1 VGTQR
6 YLLGKVGQALLT
18 LLFILT
24 FNFFLFRILPGDP
37 VRLLTKGTGQRLSV
51 AEQNQLREDLGLNQP
66 LFPGQY
72 LTYMGQM
79 LRLDL
84 GESTIV
90 APGQPVTEVFFE
102 KLPKTL
108 FLVGTATAASIL
120 IGVVLG
126 IYGGWRRGSTMD
138 LTSMTSSLVL
148 YSIPE
153 FVLGIM
159 LLLLFSGA
167 LGLFP
172 SGGYESVVGDL
183 TGPARLADIL
193 RHAFLPWLTLT
204 LAYIGEFFLV
214 MRSSLLD
221 VLGEEYIQLARAKG
235 LREKWVLRRHAV
247 RNALLPTITLIALS
261 FGFVLGGAIT
271 VELVFSYP
279 GVGLMSFEA
288 LEARDFPL
296 LQGTFLF
303 FSIGVLIANLTAD
316 LLYAYV
322 DPRVRTG

>member
-6 YLLGKVGQALLT
+6 YLVGKIGQALIT

-37 VRLLTKGTGQRLSV
+37 IRLLTKGAGQRLTPT
-51 AEQNQLREDLGLNQP
+51 EQQQLREELGVDRSV
-66 LFPGQY
+66 FPGQY
-72 LTYMGQM
+72 LLYMGQT

-84 GESTIV
+84 GVSSIV
-90 APGQPVTEVFFE
+90 APGEEVTTVFFE

-108 FLVGTATAASIL
+108 FLVGTSTAASIA
-120 IGVVLG
+120 IGVILG
-126 IYGGWRRGSTMD
+126 IYGGWKRGGAMD
-138 LTSMTSSLVL
+138 MSSMTGSLVL

-159 LLLLFSGA
+159 LLLLFSGW

-172 SGGYESVVGDL
+172 SGGFESATGDL
-183 TGPARLADIL
+183 TGIDRLFDIL
-193 RHAFLPWLTLT
+193 SHAFLPWLTLT
-204 LAYIGEFFLV
+204 LAFIGEFYLV

-221 VLGEEYIQLARAKG
+221 VLGEEYISLARAKG
-235 LREKWVLRRHAV
+235 LREKWVLRKHAV
-247 RNALLPTITLIALS
+247 RNALLPTVTLIALS

-279 GVGLMSFEA
+279 GVGLQSFEA
-288 LEARDFPL
+288 LEARDYAL

-303 FSIGVLIANLTAD
+303 FSVGVLVANLIAD
-316 LLYAYV
+316 LLYAYI
-322 DPRVRTG
+322 DPRVRTA

>member
-6 YLLGKVGQALLT
+6 YLLGKVGQAVLT

-37 VRLLTKGTGQRLSV
+37 IRLLTKGTGQRLTP
-51 AEQNQLREDLGLNQP
+51 AEQAQMREDLGLNKP

-72 LTYMGQM
+72 LTYMGQT

-84 GESTIV
+84 GESSIV

-108 FLVGTATAASIL
+108 FLVGTSTAASIVL
-120 IGVVLG
+120 GVLLG
-126 IYGGWRRGSTMD
+126 IYGGWRRGSGID
-138 LTSMTSSLVL
+138 LGGMTGSLVL

-153 FVLGIM
+153 FVLGII
-159 LLLLFSGA
+159 LLLLFA
-167 LGLFP
+167 VTFQLFP
-172 SGGYESVVGDL
+172 TGGFESAVGDR
-183 TGPARLADIL
+183 TGLARLGDIL
-193 RHAFLPWLTLT
+193 WHATLPWLTLT
-204 LAYIGEFFLV
+204 LAYIGEFVLV

-247 RNALLPTITLIALS
+247 RNALLPTVTLIALS

-288 LEARDFPL
+288 LEARDFAL

-303 FSIGVLIANLTAD
+303 FSIGVLLANLLAD
-316 LLYAYV
+316 LIYAYV
-322 DPRVRTG
+322 DPRVRTA

>member
-1 VGTQR
+1 MGTQR
-6 YLLGKVGQALLT
+6 YLLGKAMQAVLT

-37 VRLLTKGTGQRLSV
+37 IRLLTKGAGQRLTP
-51 AEQNQLREDLGLNQP
+51 AEQQEMREELGVDKAV
-66 LFPGQY
+66 FPGQY
-72 LTYMGQM
+72 LQYMGQT

-84 GESTIV
+84 GVSSIV
-90 APGQPVTEVFFE
+90 APGEDVTTLFFE
-102 KLPKTL
+102 KFPKTL
-108 FLVGTATAASIL
+108 LLVGTSTLASIV
-120 IGVVLG
+120 IGVILG
-126 IYGGWRRGSTMD
+126 IYGGWKRGSAVD
-138 LTSMTSSLVL
+138 LTSMTGSLVL

-172 SGGYESVVGDL
+172 SGGFESAIGDR
-183 TGPARLADIL
+183 TGIARVTDVLWHGL
-193 RHAFLPWLTLT
+193 LPWLTLT
-204 LAYIGEFFLV
+204 LAFIGEFFLV

-221 VLGEEYIQLARAKG
+221 VLGEDYISLARAKG
-235 LREKWVLRRHAV
+235 LREKFVLRRHAV
-247 RNALLPTITLIALS
+247 RNALLPTVTLVALS

-288 LEARDFPL
+288 LEARDYAL

-303 FSIGVLIANLTAD
+303 FSIGVLITNLIAD

-322 DPRVRTG
+322 DPRVRTA